1 MHIVEAKEVGVDLAQ
16 TQQALKWRLWTTH
29 PIDSPEAAKQLI
41 SYYLLRWII
50 EQLFRTIKKKGF
62 NQEATE
68 LETVQAIQRQTTMV
82 LDAAAKVLQLVY
94 ARNRHD
100 AQPIEDAF
108 DQQQQKVLVKL
119 NQHLEGRTEKQKNPF
134 PQNQLSWAAW
144 IMARLGGWK
153 GYQSQKPPGPMTMK
167 KGLDKFNTMFQA
179 YELFNSS

>member
-1 MHIVEAKEVGVDLAQ
+1 
-16 TQQALKWRLWTTH
+16 
-29 PIDSPEAAKQLI
+29 
-41 SYYLLRWII
+41 
-50 EQLFRTIKKKGF
+50 
-62 NQEATE
+62 
-68 LETVQAIQRQTTMV
+68 MV